1 MATQRGILRQWQCAR
16 ACWAGGSC
24 KVCVGA
30 TLVDR
35 TAASERPPHVI
46 LLIFLLLYALTF
58 ISVYCSRSYM
68 LISYSITITG
78 SPEVAFTIQNLDNNA
93 RVYKTALRLVG
104 KGRREVL

>member
-1 MATQRGILRQWQCAR
+1 M
-16 ACWAGGSC
+16 
-24 KVCVGA
+24 
-30 TLVDR
+30 DR

-104 KGRREVL
+104 KGRREVPTGEACGSSRRGERRGRVGLSRTLQRSVGW